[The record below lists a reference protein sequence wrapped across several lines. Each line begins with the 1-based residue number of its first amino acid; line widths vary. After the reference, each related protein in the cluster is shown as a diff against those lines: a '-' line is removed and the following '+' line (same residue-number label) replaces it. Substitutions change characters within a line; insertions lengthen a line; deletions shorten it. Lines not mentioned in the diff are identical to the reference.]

1 MKKWFFSLVALAI
14 LSCGYNGSDK
24 NNVVNDVA
32 TKEITEKVVNEIIS
46 WGAVDAYVDSENYFV
61 YVVNSWDITASG
73 NAVAEA
79 MYPMVEEIP
88 NLKGLRVV
96 DASTKEELGRYDK

>member
-1 MKKWFFSLVALAI
+1 MSQTLFRTQKYKKNLIKSLQ
-14 LSCGYNGSDK
+14 
-24 NNVVNDVA
+24 
-32 TKEITEKVVNEIIS
+32 
-46 WGAVDAYVDSENYFV
+46 VDAYVDSENYFV

-96 DASTKEELGRYDK
+96 DASTKEELGRYDKQCL

>member
-1 MKKWFFSLVALAI
+1 M
-14 LSCGYNGSDK
+14 
-24 NNVVNDVA
+24 
-32 TKEITEKVVNEIIS
+32 
-46 WGAVDAYVDSENYFV
+46 DSENYFV